1 MAYKGFKIEQE
12 GYVLEVIGVEKITD
26 YVSNIKYVV
35 KKGNNVLT
43 ESYIFVTNDQDSR
56 KMLKE
61 TLQSIIN
68 AIKRIPTP

>member
-1 MAYKGFKIEQE
+1 MPHKGFKIELE

-26 YVSNIKYVV
+26 YVSSIKYIV
-35 KKGNNVLT
+35 KKGNNELT
-43 ESYIFVTNDQDSR
+43 DGYLFVTKEQDSR

-68 AIKRIPTP
+68 AIKRIQVT